1 MLKQGD
7 WKDWWPIIFQEVQ
20 RHVKDPEKH
29 PLHENFQGYA
39 RLFGQHP
46 IMPFAERILAAG
58 PNPRLKDVENAVG
71 YAKANLDTWLRRRV
85 CYIQGIKPDP
95 H

>member
-1 MLKQGD
+1 
-7 WKDWWPIIFQEVQ
+7 
-20 RHVKDPEKH
+20 
-29 PLHENFQGYA
+29 
-39 RLFGQHP
+39 
-46 IMPFAERILAAG
+46 MPFAERILAAG